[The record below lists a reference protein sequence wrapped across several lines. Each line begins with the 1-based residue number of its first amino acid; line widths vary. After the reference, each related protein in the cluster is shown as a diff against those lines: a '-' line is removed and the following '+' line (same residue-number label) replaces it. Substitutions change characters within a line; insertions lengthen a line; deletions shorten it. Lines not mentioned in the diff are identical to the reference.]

1 MTTLSHLSKA
11 SCEPCRANAPSL
23 STTEIQE
30 LLLQIA
36 DWSLI
41 DVDGIK
47 QLQRQYAFKDF
58 VSAMAFANQL
68 AQIAEEEGHHPSI
81 LVEWGKATV
90 TWWTHSIKGL
100 HHNDFIMAAKTD
112 SLLSAKG

>member
-11 SCEPCRANAPSL
+11 SCERCRANAPSL

-58 VSAMAFANQL
+58 VSAMALANQL

-90 TWWTHSIKGL
+90 T
-100 HHNDFIMAAKTD
+100 
-112 SLLSAKG
+112 

>member
-1 MTTLSHLSKA
+1 MSTLSKA
-11 SCEPCRANAPSL
+11 SCGPCHANATSL
-23 STTEIQE
+23 SATQIRE
-30 LLLQIA
+30 LLTQLA

-41 DVDGIK
+41 EVDGIK
-47 QLQRQYAFKDF
+47 QLQRQYKFKNF
-58 VSAMAFANQL
+58 ITAMAFANQL

-81 LVEWGKATV
+81 LVEWGKVTV

-112 SLLSAKG
+112 SLLSAKV

>member
-1 MTTLSHLSKA
+1 MTTLSKS
-11 SCEPCRANAPSL
+11 SCEPCRASAPSL
-23 STTEIQE
+23 SATEIQA
-30 LLLQIA
+30 LLPQIP

-41 DVDGIK
+41 EVDGIK
-47 QLQRQYAFKDF
+47 QLQRQYTFKNF
-58 VSAMAFANQL
+58 STAMAFANQL

-112 SLLSAKG
+112 SLLSAKV